1 MDHESRANVADEVGA
16 TKKASKG
23 SSAGV
28 SVGSVVGVLALVLL
42 GILGYRKYLKI
53 KQTVIPVNDTEI
65 DSDGLSEDSDHSVPS
80 TGAGE
85 DPDVH
90 QTADSD
96 LDSDDSDANFFL

>member
-28 SVGSVVGVLALVLL
+28 SVGSVIGMLALVLL

-53 KQTVIPVNDTEI
+53 KQTVIPVNDTET
-65 DSDGLSEDSDHSVPS
+65 DSDGLSEDSDHSVLFDGCWRGS
-80 TGAGE
+80 RHA
-85 DPDVH
+85 
-90 QTADSD
+90 SD
-96 LDSDDSDANFFL
+96 CRFRFGQR